1 MIQERTVITRSRL
14 RQSLIAADNESK
26 YYQWETSGGTLMWSI
41 TAGGHWLNVICP
53 KVNSTYGTMLFHSI
67 IFESWTIDSIYWSC
81 DLRSDEVIAIYLDY
95 ASLQNTQFPG
105 NLNAGSVFRLL
116 LAESSWKPEKVQRIK
131 LSFGKTFKM
140 KNIQVVS
147 PSILNCLCKLGYWQ
161 VMHNVHTH
169 KNVSVVMRVLIF
181 VVQFSCELFVLISII
196 INIHS

>member
-1 MIQERTVITRSRL
+1 MSDVWSDSHVI
-14 RQSLIAADNESK
+14 
-26 YYQWETSGGTLMWSI
+26 
-41 TAGGHWLNVICP
+41 H
-53 KVNSTYGTMLFHSI
+53 HSWWPLV
-67 IFESWTIDSIYWSC
+67 EC
-81 DLRSDEVIAIYLDY
+81 DLSKSQFNIWHHAVPLNYFWVMNDRFYILELMK
-95 ASLQNTQFPG
+95 SLQYIWIMPLYKTQFLG
-105 NLNAGSVFRLL
+105 NLNAGSAFRLL

-181 VVQFSCELFVLISII
+181 VVQFSCELFVSISII